1 MIKLNLG
8 CGTDKRVGY
17 INIDANANVK
27 PDLVHDLTKR
37 LPFQN
42 SSVDEIILQD
52 VLEHLTKEDG
62 KKLILEC
69 SRVLTNKGKIKIRI
83 PDISSIIKK
92 FNGRDDL
99 IMLYI
104 YGDTSQGNNW
114 DSHKFGY
121 TKNLIKEVLSQ
132 AKIKVRSI
140 EKIDTNLTIIGLKEN
155 FEIQEI
161 VCQDL
166 ISFLKTPIYF
176 AQGKKIIWQV
186 DKNYSVLL
194 GKTVLR
200 IFSKNV
206 SGIICTLETK
216 DFVLEVLRYSHLRVK
231 ILDKN

>member
-1 MIKLNLG
+1 MDKLNLG

-17 INIDANANVK
+17 INIDANAKVK

-42 SSVDEIILQD
+42 SSVDEIIIQD

-62 KKLILEC
+62 EKLILEC

-83 PDISSIIKK
+83 PDLSSIIKK

-104 YGDTSQGNNW
+104 YGNSSQRNNW

-121 TKNLIKEVLSQ
+121 TKNLIKEILSQ
-132 AKIKVRSI
+132 AKIKVRLI
-140 EKIDTNLTIIGLKEN
+140 EKIDTNLIIIGLKEN
-155 FEIQEI
+155 FEIPEI

-176 AQGKKIIWQV
+176 AQEKKIIWQV

-194 GKTVLR
+194 GKTILR
-200 IFSKNV
+200 KLSKNV
-206 SGIICTLETK
+206 TNIICTPQTK
-216 DFVLEVLRYSHLRVK
+216 DYVLEILRYSHLRIR
-231 ILDKN
+231 ILK